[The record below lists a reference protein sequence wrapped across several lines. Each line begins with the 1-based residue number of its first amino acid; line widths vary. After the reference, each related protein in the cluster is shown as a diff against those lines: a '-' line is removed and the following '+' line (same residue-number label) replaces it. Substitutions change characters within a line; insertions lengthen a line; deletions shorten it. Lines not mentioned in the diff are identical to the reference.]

1 MKKYGPMARPSLF
14 KRMCLIMCE
23 GRRYWRETKED
34 ISKEICTSKL
44 FIRICFALV
53 ITDPEEF
60 LANCPP
66 SLDLKLG

>member
-1 MKKYGPMARPSLF
+1 MAPWLDLSFFLC
-14 KRMCLIMCE
+14 MCLIVRE

-60 LANCPP
+60 LANCPT

>member
-1 MKKYGPMARPSLF
+1 
-14 KRMCLIMCE
+14 MCLIVCE
-23 GRRYWRETKED
+23 RRRYWRETKED